1 MKKVLIILSVFL
13 LIGCVKDD
21 DILSPIDNNI
31 VDVPESLVISD
42 LQGIKVESTIVT
54 SEVKMNVKL
63 PYTGTYRVKIRDI
76 GKELISQEKLR
87 ANEGDNILKVYVSSL
102 ENNGY
107 TLELTDNNHDVLG
120 ITSIVVNN

>member
-1 MKKVLIILSVFL
+1 MKKVLILLSLVL
-13 LIGCVKDD
+13 LMGCMKDD
-21 DILSPIDNNI
+21 DILSPIDN
-31 VDVPESLVISD
+31 VVEVPESLTIDD

-54 SEVKMNVKL
+54 DEVKMNIKL

-76 GKELISQEKLR
+76 SKQLISQEKLE

-102 ENNGY
+102 KNNGY
-107 TLELTDNNHDVLG
+107 TLELTDDNHDIIG

>member
-1 MKKVLIILSVFL
+1 MKKVLLLLSVFL
-13 LIGCVKDD
+13 LVGCMDD
-21 DILSPIDNNI
+21 DIISPIDDI
-31 VDVPESLVISD
+31 VEVPESLQIEDV
-42 LQGIKVESTIVT
+42 QGLKVESTIV
-54 SEVKMNVKL
+54 SDEVRMNIKL

-76 GKELISQEKLR
+76 SKNLVSQEKLD

-107 TLELTDNNHDVLG
+107 TLELTDDNHDIIG

>member
-1 MKKVLIILSVFL
+1 MKKVLILLSLVL
-13 LIGCVKDD
+13 LIGCMKDD
-21 DILSPIDNNI
+21 DILSPIDN
-31 VDVPESLVISD
+31 VVEVPESLVIGD

-54 SEVKMNVKL
+54 DEVKMNIKL

-76 GKELISQEKLR
+76 SKQLISQEKLE

-102 ENNGY
+102 QNDGY
-107 TLELTDNNHDVLG
+107 TLELADDNHDIIG

>member
-1 MKKVLIILSVFL
+1 MKKVLILLSLVL
-13 LIGCVKDD
+13 LMGCAKDE
-21 DILSPIDNNI
+21 ILSPIDN
-31 VDVPESLVISD
+31 VVEVPESLKIDD

-63 PYTGTYRVKIRDI
+63 PYTGIYRVKIRDI
-76 GKELISQEKLR
+76 SKQLISQEKLE

-102 ENNGY
+102 ENDGY
-107 TLELTDNNHDVLG
+107 TLELTDDNHQVIG

>member
-1 MKKVLIILSVFL
+1 MKKVLILLSLVL
-13 LIGCVKDD
+13 LMGCMKDD
-21 DILSPIDNNI
+21 DILSPIDN
-31 VDVPESLVISD
+31 VVEVPESLTIDD

-54 SEVKMNVKL
+54 DEVKMNIKL

-76 GKELISQEKLR
+76 AKELISQEKLE

-102 ENNGY
+102 ENDGY
-107 TLELTDNNHDVLG
+107 TLELTNDNHEVIG

>member
-1 MKKVLIILSVFL
+1 MKKVLVLLSLVL
-13 LIGCVKDD
+13 LMGCVKDE
-21 DILSPIDNNI
+21 ILSPIDNNI

-76 GKELISQEKLR
+76 GKELISQEKLQ

-107 TLELTDNNHDVLG
+107 TLELTDDNHDVLG

>member
-1 MKKVLIILSVFL
+1 MKKVLILLSLVL
-13 LIGCVKDD
+13 LMGCMKDD
-21 DILSPIDNNI
+21 DILSPIDN
-31 VDVPESLVISD
+31 VVEVPESLTIDD

-54 SEVKMNVKL
+54 DEVKMNIKL

-76 GKELISQEKLR
+76 SKQLISQEKLE

-102 ENNGY
+102 ENDGY
-107 TLELTDNNHDVLG
+107 TLELSDDNHEVIG

>member
-1 MKKVLIILSVFL
+1 MKKVLVLLSLVL
-13 LIGCVKDD
+13 LMGCVEDE
-21 DILSPIDNNI
+21 ILSPIDNT
-31 VDVPESLVISD
+31 VEVPESLVIGD

-54 SEVKMNVKL
+54 NEVKMNIKL

-76 GKELISQEKLR
+76 GKELISQEKLQ

>member
-1 MKKVLIILSVFL
+1 MKKVLLLLSVFL
-13 LIGCVKDD
+13 LVGCMDD
-21 DILSPIDNNI
+21 DIISPIDDI
-31 VDVPESLVISD
+31 VEVPASLQIEDV
-42 LQGIKVESTIVT
+42 QGLKVESTIV
-54 SEVKMNVKL
+54 SDEVRMNIKL

-76 GKELISQEKLR
+76 SKNLVSQEKLD

-107 TLELTDNNHDVLG
+107 TLELTDDNHDIIG